1 MIELEKR
8 MKALEERLNSMVQ
21 VGTVTEVIGGAVRV
35 ELNGHASHELPVLFP
50 RTQTDKFFAM
60 PDVGEQVVC
69 IFLPIGLEQGFVLGA
84 IYSDEDEPPAEG
96 SHLTHITF
104 GDGSVMEYDRT
115 AHKLSIDVKGP
126 VAVTATG
133 DVTVDGPIVKL
144 NKGKGVV
151 TGECIC
157 HFTGNPHG
165 DFSAVV
171 TAGKA

>member
-8 MKALEERLNSMVQ
+8 MKSLEERLNSMVQ

-50 RTQTDKFFAM
+50 KTQTDKFYAM

-84 IYSDEDEPPAEG
+84 IYSDEDEPPADG

-104 GDGSVMEYDRT
+104 GDGTVMAYDRK
-115 AHKLSIDVKGP
+115 AHNLDITVNG
-126 VAVTATG
+126 G
-133 DVTVDGPIVKL
+133 EVTVKADKVTLDCGGEMGGVITDKSICKFDGK
-144 NKGKGVV
+144 
-151 TGECIC
+151 
-157 HFTGNPHG
+157 PHV
-165 DFSAVV
+165 DASKTVIAS
-171 TAGKA
+171 K